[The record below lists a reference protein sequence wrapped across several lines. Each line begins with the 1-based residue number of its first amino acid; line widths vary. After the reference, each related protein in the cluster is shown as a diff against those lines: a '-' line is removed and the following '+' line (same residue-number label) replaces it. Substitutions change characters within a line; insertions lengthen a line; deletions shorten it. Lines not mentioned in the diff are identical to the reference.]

1 MRFPICPHPCEHLL
15 ALFKKRFIYLFRT
28 ILGLR
33 CCKLAFSSNIEWGL
47 LLTTAHG
54 LLFGWFILLRS
65 MDAMACGIFPDQGS
79 NLCPTALAG
88 RFLTTGPPGK
98 PLGLFD
104 YSHPS
109 KCGVVSHCGFDLH
122 FPDGWWCR
130 VSFTYLFSSVAQS
143 CLTLWSHGLQ
153 PARFPCLSPTPRAC
167 SNSCPSSWWCRP
179 TIASSVVPFSSC
191 LRGLFQGVSSLHKL
205 AKVLE
210 FQLQHQS
217 LPMKIQDW
225 FPLGW
230 TGWISLQSE
239 GLSRV
244 FSNTTVQKHKFFSTQ
259 LSLWSSSHIHTW
271 LLEKP

>member
-143 CLTLWSHGLQ
+143 CLTLCD
-153 PARFPCLSPTPRAC
+153 PMDC
-167 SNSCPSSWWCRP
+167 
-179 TIASSVVPFSSC
+179 
-191 LRGLFQGVSSLHKL
+191 
-205 AKVLE
+205 
-210 FQLQHQS
+210 S
-217 LPMKIQDW
+217 LPGFSVCHQLPELAQTHVHQAGDAVQPSH
-225 FPLGW
+225 PL
-230 TGWISLQSE
+230 
-239 GLSRV
+239 
-244 FSNTTVQKHKFFSTQ
+244 
-259 LSLWSSSHIHTW
+259 
-271 LLEKP
+271 